1 MCLFLDIVNRCYETY
16 QFFHSYSSC
25 GSIIGG
31 MWYTSDPIDRYI
43 RTSQIVDEVAEATT
57 DIAHDV
63 VEVTENTLDQ
73 AAEIADHTT
82 KQVSDEAQKAMRT
95 ISESAEE
102 VVNGVIQEVEKK
114 AEMTVSEISSH
125 QVFCVWNL
133 CQKCCSDD
141 SHDGVREDDYKYA
154 ADGVAYS
161 F

>member
-1 MCLFLDIVNRCYETY
+1 MIFCGIFCLRSWCEIVYMGCVYFWILSIGVMKHINFFIVIVAVVLSLVACGTPATPSIDISE
-16 QFFHSYSSC
+16 
-25 GSIIGG
+25 
-31 MWYTSDPIDRYI
+31 P
-43 RTSQIVDEVAEATT
+43 SQIVDEVAEATT

-125 QVFCVWNL
+125 
-133 CQKCCSDD
+133 
-141 SHDGVREDDYKYA
+141 
-154 ADGVAYS
+154 
-161 F
+161 